1 MELLP
6 GFSVLAYSTEQRLMM
21 LEVECDCHR
30 GNRRTLF
37 HPIPLLAQ
45 EWMGCMPPISHPIPL
60 LAQEWNGVHPR
71 DIISRPQLYTNGRC
85 NRIAAILGRIAKAV
99 VRTDVL
105 FEDLGDKVASTSLS
119 THRLV
124 QPAAADMWSW
134 ATLLEHTACFCVCKA
149 SFLQVFNVEE
159 VRISIHF
166 RCCGRP

>member
-1 MELLP
+1 
-6 GFSVLAYSTEQRLMM
+6 MM

-37 HPIPLLAQ
+37 NPIPLLA
-45 EWMGCMPPISHPIPL
+45 
-60 LAQEWNGVHPR
+60 
-71 DIISRPQLYTNGRC
+71 
-85 NRIAAILGRIAKAV
+85 KAV
-99 VRTDVL
+99 ARTDVL